1 MISYDDYVLWK
12 NDPMTIAW
20 FEACNQRV
28 EEGKEQLAGQAG
40 TDPIFDSYVRGMI
53 AAYREMMTFTVEE
66 MNEV

>member
-20 FEACNQRV
+20 FEACQLRV
-28 EEGKEQLAGQAG
+28 EEAKEQIVG
-40 TDPIFDSYVRGMI
+40 TNAEDVAFGAYLRGMV
-53 AAYREMMTFTVEE
+53 AAYREMTTFTVEE